1 MKLLYMGE
9 KWIYKKADE
18 MVFTMEGAYDYIV
31 QQGWEKEIPRSK
43 VHYVNNG
50 VDLETF
56 HYNREHFQV
65 EDPDLQ
71 DPETFKVV
79 YTGSIRLVN
88 NLGLLL
94 DAAKKVTD
102 PRVRFLI
109 WGDGD
114 ERERLEQRVRDEG
127 IGNVVFKGKV
137 GKKYIPYIVSCADL
151 NLGHYTT
158 TDLLQYG
165 ASMNKLFDYLAAEKP
180 VLIDFL
186 CAYNPVLECGAGICV
201 DEPTPELIAQAVEK
215 FSAIDEKQYQVFCDN
230 ARLGAQQFDFKAL
243 TERLIRLTD
252 M

>member
-1 MKLLYMGE
+1 
-9 KWIYKKADE
+9 
-18 MVFTMEGAYDYIV
+18 MEGAYDYIV

-127 IGNVVFKGKV
+127 IGKWCSKARMGK
-137 GKKYIPYIVSCADL
+137 ITSLILS
-151 NLGHYTT
+151 
-158 TDLLQYG
+158 
-165 ASMNKLFDYLAAEKP
+165 AAR
-180 VLIDFL
+180 I
-186 CAYNPVLECGAGICV
+186 
-201 DEPTPELIAQAVEK
+201 
-215 FSAIDEKQYQVFCDN
+215 
-230 ARLGAQQFDFKAL
+230 
-243 TERLIRLTD
+243 
-252 M
+252 